1 MYKKETIRIHKAWKE
16 VKRYVK
22 KWDDKLYYKNA
33 KQLVSNI
40 KDFRELYKSAKGTG
54 NIVQTIKST
63 LRYKTSLKTAKALK
77 EASSR
82 YITGRTKKGTARKR
96 ALRYVKKEITDK
108 SLTELRNMST
118 RDIAESFKDDI
129 KKMYHDLR
137 AHGLDATEAS
147 KEISAFYFGS

>member
-1 MYKKETIRIHKAWKE
+1 MYKKETIRLHKAWKE

-22 KWDDKLYYKNA
+22 KWGDRLYYKNA
-33 KQLVSNI
+33 EKLVNNI
-40 KDFRELYKSAKGTG
+40 KDFRELYNSAKGTG
-54 NIVQTIKST
+54 NVIQTIKSN
-63 LRYKTSLKTAKALK
+63 LRFKTSLRTARALK
-77 EASSR
+77 EAKAR
-82 YITGRTKKGTARKR
+82 YIAGVTKKGTTRKR

-108 SLTELRNMST
+108 SLTELRKMST

-137 AHGLDATEAS
+137 ARGMDASDAA